1 MNRNSSNL
9 ITVLSVL
16 AGVLICGIVVA
27 AGSAARSRHDAQISE
42 YENQAE
48 SLSKEGD
55 ARIKVLKDENADLT
69 GHLKRATAEGQQQA
83 DRLAAANEALLK
95 LRQDLAAALQRV
107 AELKKEL
114 AAADS
119 VEVATAETSTD
130 DAATVETQTVAEEPA
145 QVAVGGGGGGG
156 AAVDQAPIVTV
167 VKARPAKGNASKGG
181 KKTKGKKGGGGG
193 GGGGGNRNG
202 SGGGSESSPGLS
214 AQP

>member
-69 GHLKRATAEGQQQA
+69 GQLKRATAEGQQQA

-130 DAATVETQTVAEEPA
+130 DA
-145 QVAVGGGGGGG
+145 
-156 AAVDQAPIVTV
+156 
-167 VKARPAKGNASKGG
+167 GN
-181 KKTKGKKGGGGG
+181 
-193 GGGGGNRNG
+193 GGNSRRWRRNRPKSLLG
-202 SGGGSESSPGLS
+202 EAGAVVQSSTRRPS
-214 AQP
+214 